1 MELVIIA
8 AIGKNYE
15 LGKGNDLIWKFK
27 EDMKFFKE
35 HTLGKPVVMGR
46 KTFQSLPGILPNRKN
61 IVLSRNDIVVPSIL
75 VIHSKEELFDLFQ
88 NYSGEVM
95 VIGGASIYEMFLPDT
110 NKMLLTEINDTC
122 SDCDSYFPR
131 FDMDEWDRRVDS
143 VHEENGISFCHVEYQ
158 RKLVKR

>member
-61 IVLSRNDIVVPSIL
+61 IVLSRNDIVVPSLL